1 MAAAE
6 KFAQMGWNFYQRDDN
21 SKAIKRFNQAWLLDA
36 RNQHALW
43 GFAVIS
49 VECGKI
55 DDAVRFYEMAMAI
68 RPGPEK
74 LVEEYEELRRLLP

>member
-1 MAAAE
+1 MQTVNLDTIDLVLPVPLHPAR
-6 KFAQMGWNFYQRDDN
+6 FR
-21 SKAIKRFNQAWLLDA
+21 KRGFNQAWLLDA

-49 VECGKI
+49 VERGKI